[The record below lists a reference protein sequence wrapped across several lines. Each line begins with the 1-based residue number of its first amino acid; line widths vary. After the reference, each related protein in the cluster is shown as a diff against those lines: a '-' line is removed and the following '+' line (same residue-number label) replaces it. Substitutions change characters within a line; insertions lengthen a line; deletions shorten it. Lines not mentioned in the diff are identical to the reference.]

1 MTDLIGW
8 ASSLVLLITIAVQIR
23 RQWQSGSNKG
33 VSKWLFIGQL
43 VASVGFLI
51 FSILTG
57 SLVFAITNAMLT
69 LGNLSGIF
77 IYFKNRRA

>member
-1 MTDLIGW
+1 MSDVIGW
-8 ASSLVLLITIAVQIR
+8 ASSFILLITIAVQVR

-43 VASVGFLI
+43 AASVGFLI

-57 SLVFAITNAMLT
+57 SLVFAITNGMLT
-69 LGNLSGIF
+69 LGNLCGII
-77 IYFKNRRA
+77 IYFKNR

>member
-1 MTDLIGW
+1 MTDAVGW
-8 ASSLVLLITIAVQIR
+8 ASSFILLITIAVQVR

-43 VASVGFLI
+43 AASVGFLI

-69 LGNLSGIF
+69 LGNLCGII
-77 IYFKNRRA
+77 IYFFNRQK

>member
-1 MTDLIGW
+1 MSELIGW
-8 ASSLVLLITIAVQIR
+8 TSSLILLITIAVQVR

-33 VSKWLFIGQL
+33 VSRWLFIGQL
-43 VASVGFLI
+43 AASVGFLI

-69 LGNLSGIF
+69 LGNLCGIV
-77 IYFKNRRA
+77 IYFKNR

>member
-1 MTDLIGW
+1 VTDAIGW
-8 ASSLVLLITIAVQIR
+8 ASSLILLATIAVQVR
-23 RQWQSGSNKG
+23 RQWKAGSNKG

-43 VASVGFLI
+43 AASIGFLI

-69 LGNLSGIF
+69 LGNLGGIL
-77 IYFKNRRA
+77 IYFKNR

>member
-1 MTDLIGW
+1 MSDVIGW
-8 ASSLVLLITIAVQIR
+8 ASSFILLITIAVQVR

-43 VASVGFLI
+43 AASVGFLI

-57 SLVFAITNAMLT
+57 SLVFTITNAMLT
-69 LGNLSGIF
+69 LGNLCGIF
-77 IYFKNRRA
+77 IYFKNREI

>member
-1 MTDLIGW
+1 MSELIGW
-8 ASSLVLLITIAVQIR
+8 TSSLTLLITIAVQVR
-23 RQWQSGSNKG
+23 RQWESGSNKG

-43 VASVGFLI
+43 AASVGFLV

-69 LGNLSGIF
+69 LGNLCGIV
-77 IYFKNRRA
+77 IYFKNR

>member
-1 MTDLIGW
+1 VSDLIGW
-8 ASSLVLLITIAVQIR
+8 TSSFILLITIAVQVR

-33 VSKWLFIGQL
+33 VSRWLFIGQL
-43 VASVGFLI
+43 AASVGFLI

-69 LGNLSGIF
+69 LGNLCGIV
-77 IYFKNRRA
+77 IYFKNR

>member
-1 MTDLIGW
+1 MSDLIGW
-8 ASSLVLLITIAVQIR
+8 TSSFILLITIAVQVR

-33 VSKWLFIGQL
+33 VSRWLFIGQL
-43 VASVGFLI
+43 AASVGFLI

-69 LGNLSGIF
+69 LGNLCGIV
-77 IYFKNRRA
+77 IYFKNR

>member
-1 MTDLIGW
+1 MSELIGW
-8 ASSLVLLITIAVQIR
+8 TSSLILLITIAVQVR
-23 RQWQSGSNKG
+23 RQWESGSNKG

-43 VASVGFLI
+43 AASVGFLV

-69 LGNLSGIF
+69 LGNLCGIV
-77 IYFKNRRA
+77 IYFKNR

>member
-1 MTDLIGW
+1 MSELIGW
-8 ASSLVLLITIAVQIR
+8 TSSLILLITIAVQVR

-33 VSKWLFIGQL
+33 VSRWLFIGQL
-43 VASVGFLI
+43 AASVGFLI

-69 LGNLSGIF
+69 LGNLCGIL
-77 IYFKNRRA
+77 IYFKNR

>member
-1 MTDLIGW
+1 VSELIGW
-8 ASSLVLLITIAVQIR
+8 SSSFILLITIAVQVR

-43 VASVGFLI
+43 AASVGFLI

-57 SLVFAITNAMLT
+57 SMVFAITNAMLT
-69 LGNLSGIF
+69 LGNLCGIV
-77 IYFKNRRA
+77 IYFKNR

>member
-1 MTDLIGW
+1 VTDGIGW
-8 ASSLVLLITIAVQIR
+8 ASSLILLATVVVQVR
-23 RQWQSGSNKG
+23 RQWKAGSNKG

-43 VASVGFLI
+43 AASVGFLI

-69 LGNLSGIF
+69 LGNLGGIIIF
-77 IYFKNRRA
+77 FKNR

>member
-1 MTDLIGW
+1 MTNAIGW
-8 ASSLVLLITIAVQIR
+8 ASSFILLITIAVQVH
-23 RQWQSGSNKG
+23 RQWQTRSNKG

-43 VASVGFLI
+43 TASVGFLV

-69 LGNLSGIF
+69 LGNLGGILIF
-77 IYFKNRRA
+77 FKNRER

>member
-1 MTDLIGW
+1 MTDAIGW
-8 ASSLVLLITIAVQIR
+8 ASSFILLITIAVQVR

-43 VASVGFLI
+43 AASVGFLI

-57 SLVFAITNAMLT
+57 SLVFAITNAVLT

-77 IYFKNRRA
+77 IYFKNRQA

>member
-1 MTDLIGW
+1 MSDLIGW
-8 ASSLVLLITIAVQIR
+8 TSSFILLITIAVQVR

-33 VSKWLFIGQL
+33 VSRWLFIGQL
-43 VASVGFLI
+43 AASVGFLI

-69 LGNLSGIF
+69 LGNLCGIL
-77 IYFKNRRA
+77 IYFKNR

>member
-1 MTDLIGW
+1 MTEAVGW
-8 ASSLVLLITIAVQIR
+8 ASSVILLITIAVQVR
-23 RQWQSGSNKG
+23 RQWRSGSNRG

-43 VASVGFLI
+43 TASVGFLV

-69 LGNLSGIF
+69 LGNLVGIL
-77 IYFKNRRA
+77 IYFNNRQY

>member
-8 ASSLVLLITIAVQIR
+8 ASSFILLITIAVQVR

-43 VASVGFLI
+43 AASVGFLI

-69 LGNLSGIF
+69 LGNLCGIL
-77 IYFKNRRA
+77 IYFLNRQQ